1 MGKGKLWTTEQIQ
14 MLKDNASLMD
24 EIELSKLI
32 GKSIM
37 AVIVKKQRLGIKRE
51 LCVANAD
58 TAGQKVWPNYRYT
71 AAEDAIIASNDD
83 KTAARLL
90 GRTKTAIEQR
100 RYRLRKAP
108 NNLIPT
114 HGELLNAGRAKKRL
128 IWKSL

>member
-1 MGKGKLWTTEQIQ
+1 
-14 MLKDNASLMD
+14 
-24 EIELSKLI
+24 
-32 GKSIM
+32 M

-51 LCVANAD
+51 LYVANAD
-58 TAGQKVWPNYRYT
+58 TAGQKVWTNYSYT

-90 GRTKTAIEQR
+90 GRTQTAIEQH
-100 RYRLRKAP
+100 RYKLRKAP

-114 HGELLNAGRAKKRL
+114 NGELLNVARAKKRL